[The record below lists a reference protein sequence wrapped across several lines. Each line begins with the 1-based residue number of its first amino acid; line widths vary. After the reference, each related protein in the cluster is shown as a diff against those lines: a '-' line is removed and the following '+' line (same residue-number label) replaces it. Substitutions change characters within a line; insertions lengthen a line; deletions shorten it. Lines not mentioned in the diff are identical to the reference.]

1 MVRLGRSRG
10 RRAHLSCGSDR
21 LVCRYDC
28 PYALRLLVLLQDET
42 ASHHLMKA
50 KILSIVLLLFVW
62 ATQQALA
69 CPFCYG
75 AKDGKSTEHMA
86 VAIWFLFGAVL
97 SVMGGIGAFSFHLCR
112 PGRMPP
118 VPPQRL
124 ADDDLSKYE

>member
-1 MVRLGRSRG
+1 
-10 RRAHLSCGSDR
+10 
-21 LVCRYDC
+21 
-28 PYALRLLVLLQDET
+28 
-42 ASHHLMKA
+42 MKA

-97 SVMGGIGAFSFHLCR
+97 SVMGGIGAFTFHLWR
-112 PGRMPP
+112 HGRMPAEP
-118 VPPQRL
+118 HQEL
-124 ADDDLSKYE
+124 AEEDLSKYE